1 MGNIMLIQNRFLAA
15 FMLIFNIRELSLTF
29 QSGMNSMWWGDWIN
43 MLFHFKYFTQTHFC
57 WTKMMF
63 LPPTGAQGVY
73 LSVCLSVRLSVCLWG
88 TKCSRALILLSSGSY
103 LQADFKITSR
113 WLHDDFIQRALRRIL
128 KKSNQREREQSDFVI
143 PSEPKIFRL
152 VLIKT
157 LFRS

>member
-113 WLHDDFIQRALRRIL
+113 WLHDDFMMTSWWLQRALRRH
-128 KKSNQREREQSDFVI
+128 SEGTQREREQSERKRAI
-143 PSEPKIFRL
+143 RL
-152 VLIKT
+152 RHTVGA
-157 LFRS
+157 